1 MSNSTSGGDARSS
14 PPILGRKVLRP
25 REQVEDALRQAV
37 LDGQLRTGDRLPPE
51 TELAR
56 QFSVSR
62 PTIREALS
70 ALEIQGLIRKIPG
83 AGGGS
88 FVQAVDHT
96 SLGQILQESMH
107 NLLRLGSVSFHEVA
121 MARQHL
127 EIPAAVLAA
136 EHRTT
141 ADLEELHAI
150 LAEQK
155 RRTVEDPMIAALDAQ
170 FHIAIAR
177 MSGNRI
183 LASLVY
189 ALHRESEPVGHL
201 DLSPDLGR
209 DTFTQHQCIVEAIAD
224 QNPTAA
230 EQAITEHLGYLR
242 DHMRK
247 HVEANGSAP
256 VWQDG
261 PRVLVRAKTIEP
273 QSILPHCV
281 GAFGASEVSIA

>member
-1 MSNSTSGGDARSS
+1 MSNSTSDGDAHSS

-62 PTIREALS
+62 STIREALS
-70 ALEIQGLIRKIPG
+70 ALETQGLIRKTPG

-155 RRTVEDPMIAALDAQ
+155 RRTVDDPLIAALDAQ

-189 ALHRESEPVGHL
+189 ALHRESEPVGYL

-209 DTFTQHQCIVEAIAD
+209 DTFTQHQRIVKAIID
-224 QNPTAA
+224 QNPKAA

-247 HVEANGSAP
+247 HIEANDSAP
-256 VWQDG
+256 AWQDG
-261 PRVLVRAKTIEP
+261 PRAITRANTVEP
-273 QSILPHCV
+273 QSNPPPCV
-281 GAFGASEVSIA
+281 GAFEASEISIA